1 MPSTSR
7 GASSIDAGSFQAFFD
22 SWMVRHENFVDELL
36 RAQETYD
43 ESREDAIRDLIS
55 RVLAHLQEYYQ
66 EKSRMIHMDVFLLF
80 SPPWFTALERTFF
93 WIAGFR
99 PELVFCLLM
108 SSVNDLREDQTRRI
122 QGLRHDAEME
132 EELLAEEL
140 ASVQE
145 SVAAPPAAE
154 LARQAGRRVVMG
166 GGEIRDLDA
175 MPETLRSKMKSL
187 LSDADSLRRRIVQEV
202 GEILSPAQNV
212 RFLGAA
218 IKLHLRIRELGRQ
231 REAEAEWL
239 LQVETN
245 GW

>member
-1 MPSTSR
+1 MPSTST

-55 RVLAHLQEYYQ
+55 RVLAHFQEYYQ
-66 EKSRMIHMDVFLLF
+66 EKSRMIHLDVFLLF

-108 SSVNDLREDQTRRI
+108 SSVNDLTEDQTRRI
-122 QGLRHDAEME
+122 QRLRHDAEME

-154 LARQAGRRVVMG
+154 LARQVGRRVVMG

-175 MPETLRSKMKSL
+175 MPETLRSKMESL
-187 LSDADSLRRRIVQEV
+187 LSDADSLRRRIVLEV
-202 GEILSPAQNV
+202 GEILNPVQNV
-212 RFLGAA
+212 RFLGSA
-218 IKLHLRIRELGRQ
+218 IKLHLRIRVLGRQ
-231 REAEAEWL
+231 REAEWL
-239 LQVETN
+239 QQVETN